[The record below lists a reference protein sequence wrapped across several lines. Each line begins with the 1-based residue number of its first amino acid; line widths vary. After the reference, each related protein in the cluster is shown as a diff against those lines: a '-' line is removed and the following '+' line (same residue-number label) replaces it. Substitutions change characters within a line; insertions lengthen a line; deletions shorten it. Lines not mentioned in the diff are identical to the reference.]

1 MRSDTESSAR
11 QAIPVRIRARRRRV
25 LNLGRLNRS
34 IALVVLGLAAVVVIA
49 LMPVDDVNARHD
61 GAASA
66 PQIGRR
72 ILHFPDERFHHPN

>member
-49 LMPVDDVNARHD
+49 LMPVDDRADVNARHD

-66 PQIGRR
+66 PQIGRS
-72 ILHFPDERFHHPN
+72 ILHFPR